1 MPKPKGETEYGIMEE
16 EATEKFVLLDAM
28 NLQRGQ
34 VVRGCATR
42 IWDAWQFDDFLHPP
56 EKRQVRLCLSQIQ
69 RSLRCGWVYL
79 EGLLA

>member
-34 VVRGCATR
+34 VVRASGMRGSLTTSCT
-42 IWDAWQFDDFLHPP
+42 H
-56 EKRQVRLCLSQIQ
+56 Q
-69 RSLRCGWVYL
+69 RSARCVCVSPRYSV
-79 EGLLA
+79 A